1 MAQRAGILSFV
12 EEALRPEVVRIREV
26 RVVEMN

>member
-1 MAQRAGILSFV
+1 VAQCSGILSFV

-26 RVVEMN
+26 GVVQVN